1 MFFLHVII
9 AIISLLALVVIHELG
24 HFLMAKRLGVKVEEF
39 GIGIPPRIFG
49 KKIGETIYSL
59 NLLPIGAFVK
69 MYGEDEQ
76 INDERSFS
84 QKSIFQRSLIILAG
98 VAAFWI
104 VAFLILT
111 FMATMK
117 LPALVGDEDHVED
130 AKVMVFNLEPDM
142 AANQA
147 GIQIGDIIHSLS
159 KGDSYILANRI
170 GDVSSFLYENK
181 GEEILATI
189 DRNGNIYE
197 ILLSSNDE
205 RGVMGFHIARV
216 ALKSYPW
223 YQAPY
228 QGALMTGR
236 LTYRIVT
243 TLGDTAIRAITG
255 KPLPDEVRFAGP
267 VGIVTDVFVG
277 ALESGF
283 QRYLEIIVMI
293 SISLAI
299 FNLLPI
305 PALDGGRFLFLMI
318 EKIKG
323 SPLNQK
329 VEQGLIAISFIM
341 LIGLFILV
349 TFYDIKG

>member
-1 MFFLHVII
+1 MFSLYIII
-9 AIISLLALVVIHELG
+9 AIVSLLALVAIHELG

-69 MYGEDEQ
+69 IYGEDEQ
-76 INDERSFS
+76 IDDERSFS
-84 QKSIFQRSLIILAG
+84 QKTIFERSLIVLAG
-98 VAAFWI
+98 VATFWL

-117 LPALVGDEDHVED
+117 LPALVADEDHVED
-130 AKVMVFNLEPDM
+130 ARVMVLNLEKDM
-142 AANQA
+142 TADQGGIQA
-147 GIQIGDIIHSLS
+147 GDVIESLS
-159 KGDSYILANRI
+159 VSDSYLAVNRS
-170 GDVSSFLYENK
+170 DEVSSFLYENR
-181 GEEILATI
+181 GEEILVTI
-189 DRNGNIYE
+189 DRDGSFYE
-197 ILLSSNDE
+197 ILLSSDDE
-205 RGVMGFHIARV
+205 EGIMGFYIGRV
-216 ALKSYPW
+216 EYKSYPW
-223 YQAPY
+223 YQAPF

-236 LTYRIVT
+236 LTYRIVV
-243 TLGDTAIRAITG
+243 TLGDTAIRAVTG

-277 ALESGF
+277 ALESGL

-323 SPLNQK
+323 SPVNQK